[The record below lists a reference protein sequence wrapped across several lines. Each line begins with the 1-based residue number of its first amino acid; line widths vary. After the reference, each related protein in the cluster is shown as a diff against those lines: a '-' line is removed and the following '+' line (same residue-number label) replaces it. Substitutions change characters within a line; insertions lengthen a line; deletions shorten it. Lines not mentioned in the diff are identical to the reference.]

1 MSFNVYNC
9 QSVDIS
15 GGEFNII
22 QGNLNRYSNVVYAT
36 NGSHNVNVRGA
47 RGGASGGGN
56 TGPGESTSQHREPQ
70 SRRAP
75 QFFLPDPRA
84 LNPEAELAAE
94 IERRAAAARNGLPT
108 GPRTPYSDPLR
119 RTSQY
124 SDGMLSSN
132 SEEADA
138 AVNTSSPT
146 QARQRPV
153 SAESS
158 SLDSP
163 KKGSELWVLVAAL
176 GLSALLFFAWNSF
189 TTGGSIDYLA
199 PYALCSSE
207 PYDIYT
213 VDARN
218 SQTQCILVDNGYI
231 ASTGSLAE
239 VQLCWKKKIR
249 GTSLSELQVR
259 YIPPGSIVVPGLS
272 DAHAYLLEHG
282 ASREST
288 KDVQETLRLFVTSFQ
303 GVKNLYAFRSIIES
317 GARIALISDFPVES
331 PNPLSGF
338 CAAIT
343 RLSPNGKTPHGPGGW
358 FPEERLTAQKTLRG
372 KPDTRCS
379 LI

>member
-1 MSFNVYNC
+1 
-9 QSVDIS
+9 
-15 GGEFNII
+15 
-22 QGNLNRYSNVVYAT
+22 
-36 NGSHNVNVRGA
+36 VNVRGA

-56 TGPGESTSQHREPQ
+56 TCTQHIERYICLTHREGPGESTSQHRGPQ

-94 IERRAAAARNGLPT
+94 IERRAAAARNRLPT

-124 SDGMLSSN
+124 SDGMLSSS

-158 SLDSP
+158 SLDSS
-163 KKGSELWVLVAAL
+163 KKGSVQRQQPAPPAASKSPRTLWVLVAAL

-189 TTGGSIDYLA
+189 TTGGSIDYMA

-231 ASTGSLAE
+231 ASTGSLGASSH
-239 VQLCWKKKIR
+239 LR
-249 GTSLSELQVR
+249 RSESR
-259 YIPPGSIVVPGLS
+259 GLS
-272 DAHAYLLEHG
+272 
-282 ASREST
+282 S
-288 KDVQETLRLFVTSFQ
+288 
-303 GVKNLYAFRSIIES
+303 NL
-317 GARIALISDFPVES
+317 
-331 PNPLSGF
+331 
-338 CAAIT
+338 
-343 RLSPNGKTPHGPGGW
+343 
-358 FPEERLTAQKTLRG
+358 
-372 KPDTRCS
+372 
-379 LI
+379 